1 MMLSEV
7 VRAGNLFFQHVMEID
22 VKKAEM
28 SKQDIARSLTRYG
41 IEFVQACGLG
51 LDVTIS
57 FCDVHALMSRRFHT
71 ELSYV
76 RLNGKKCELL
86 FHDKLIEFRDP
97 NSGFVFVAKSWV
109 LLIVIAEMIT
119 QAQEVR
125 SEFVFEIGDTGSLD
139 QVSFNSSDPE
149 ACLILDHQFAA
160 SNGYEDYRSFCASA
174 LVDWDARIP
183 KVFWRGSTTGNRVHT
198 PPDSDE
204 PDDFSWLPRL
214 RLCRLA
220 EWGGPRKLSRGR
232 MRRTAKIDEPYLI
245 DR

>member
-1 MMLSEV
+1 MLSEV

-174 LVDWDARIP
+174 LVDWGGICGNLTTAVGPFASNYGDASAFP
-183 KVFWRGSTTGNRVHT
+183 VLMSV
-198 PPDSDE
+198 
-204 PDDFSWLPRL
+204 SWFGVR
-214 RLCRLA
+214 
-220 EWGGPRKLSRGR
+220 EQ
-232 MRRTAKIDEPYLI
+232 
-245 DR
+245 